1 MFPLGKILFLVGA
14 ALLCTT
20 VALGQAIGSFNYSPA
35 SESPTACVLN
45 NNNNGTITGGQQ
57 CASNIVFSGSGGTG
71 NCGGVDANGNPN
83 PPCNCIGSVDTGIKT
98 SSGNGNV
105 FVIRPSAVVGLLT
118 DVTVSKNST
127 STTGTSSALAGVDFA
142 VSVTPK
148 SGQPPVTLTPNSA
161 ITYDA
166 RFIQI
171 STNLF
176 NVLGSTCTTTT
187 GCTLSFNESTVS
199 AHSFDWIASGLQ
211 SGNYEVQVG
220 WTSSLGD
227 FGIANSMTCVGPV
240 NLTVQQNK
248 VFSPSSGL
256 SF

>member
-1 MFPLGKILFLVGA
+1 MTITTRRGVFPLTVGFA
-14 ALLCTT
+14 
-20 VALGQAIGSFNYSPA
+20 QASGSFNYGTGQ
-35 SESPTACVLN
+35 TACVLN
-45 NNNNGTITGGQQ
+45 NDNNGTITGGQQ
-57 CASNIVFSGSGGTG
+57 CASSLVFGGTG
-71 NCGGVDANGNPN
+71 NCGGVDKNGNPN
-83 PPCNCIGSVDTGIKT
+83 PPYNCIGSVTTGIKT
-98 SSGNGNV
+98 SSGKGNV

-142 VSVTPK
+142 VSVLPK
-148 SGQPPVTLTPNSA
+148 SGQPNPTVTPNYPL
-161 ITYDA
+161 TYDA
-166 RFIQI
+166 RFIQL

-176 NVLGSTCTTTT
+176 DVLGTMCTTTT
-187 GCTLSFNESTVS
+187 GCFISFNESTVS
-199 AHSFDWIASGLQ
+199 AHSFDWVASNLA

-248 VFSPSSGL
+248 IFSPSAGL

>member
-1 MFPLGKILFLVGA
+1 MSMRKILLVVGM

-20 VALGQAIGSFNYSPA
+20 VGFAQASGSFNYGTG
-35 SESPTACVLN
+35 PTACVLN
-45 NNNNGTITGGQQ
+45 NGNTGTISGGQQ
-57 CASNIVFSGSGGTG
+57 CASSIAFSGTGGIG
-71 NCGGVDANGNPN
+71 NCGGVDKNGNPN
-83 PPCNCIGSVDTGIKT
+83 PACDCIGSVTTGIKT

-142 VSVTPK
+142 VSVLPK
-148 SGQPPVTLTPNSA
+148 SGQPNPTVTPNYPL
-161 ITYDA
+161 TYDA
-166 RFIQI
+166 RFIQL

-176 NVLGSTCTTTT
+176 DVLGTTCTTTT
-187 GCTLSFNESTVS
+187 GCFISFNESTVS
-199 AHSFDWIASGLQ
+199 AHSFDWVASNLA

-248 VFSPSSGL
+248 IFSPSAGL

>member
-1 MFPLGKILFLVGA
+1 MKRFVSFLAMSILIVTFGSGLSYA
-14 ALLCTT
+14 
-20 VALGQAIGSFNYSPA
+20 QSSGSFNYGTGQ
-35 SESPTACVLN
+35 TACVLN
-45 NNNNGTITGGQQ
+45 NDNSGTITGGQQ
-57 CASNIVFSGSGGTG
+57 CASNLVFAGTGGTG
-71 NCGGVDANGNPN
+71 NCGGLDKNGNPN
-83 PPCNCIGSVDTGIKT
+83 PPCSCIGSVTTGIKT

-118 DVTVSKNST
+118 NVTVSKNST

-142 VSVTPK
+142 VSVLPK
-148 SGQPPVTLTPNSA
+148 SGQPNPTVTPNYPL
-161 ITYDA
+161 TYDA
-166 RFIQI
+166 RFIQL

-176 NVLGSTCTTTT
+176 DVLGTLCTTTT
-187 GCTLSFNESTVS
+187 GCFISFNESTVS
-199 AHSFDWIASGLQ
+199 AHSFDWVASNLE
-211 SGNYEVQVG
+211 SGVYEVQVG

-248 VFSPSSGL
+248 IFSPSAGL